1 MQYKIILNILFLP
14 AVVFIGLVTSYEDL
28 KHSKIRN
35 KWILI
40 GLIYACV
47 LYLSSWIIYCLSSGG
62 ITNNVLAGISSG
74 LVHNFDKWCVNL
86 IVSIIVAYSLWYF
99 KMWGAGD
106 AKLFI
111 CYSALI
117 PMGQYSRVYFNY
129 YFASFSLL
137 LSIFIPATI
146 YLFLRSCAYFIKK
159 FNFRKSKEEI
169 KQLIKEK
176 SKFNKIELSKVFFGF
191 LTLFLFFK
199 VLRQAL
205 QNLIGRIL
213 PDPNILMLIALFAF
227 RWLSKMF
234 KKNAKFIMITF
245 VFLILY
251 FVYTDKRF
259 IFEIKNTFIS
269 AVSVM
274 LLFPMLKKI
283 IDFYSERTIQKT
295 TPFAFWMFCGVLITW
310 FL

>member
-1 MQYKIILNILFLP
+1 MINNIIFLP
-14 AVVFIGLVTSYEDL
+14 IIFFIGLVTSYEDL
-28 KHSKIRN
+28 RYSKIRN

-47 LYLSSWIIYCLSSGG
+47 LYLSSWIIYYLSLSG
-62 ITNNVLAGISSG
+62 ITNNVLAEISSG

-86 IVSIIVAYSLWYF
+86 ITSIIVAYSLWYF

-137 LSIFIPATI
+137 LSIFIPATA

-159 FNFRKSKEEI
+159 FNFGKLK
-169 KQLIKEK
+169 KQTAELIKEK

-191 LTLFLFFK
+191 LTLFLAFK

-213 PDPNILMLIALFAF
+213 PDQNILMLIALLLFKK
-227 RWLSKMF
+227 LSKMF
-234 KKNAKFIMITF
+234 KKNTKFIMITF

-269 AVSVM
+269 TVLIM

-295 TPFAFWMFCGVLITW
+295 TPFAFWMFSGALITW